1 MFIVDLFESDAKRLV
16 VTYPGRFQPFHQGHA
31 DVFASLQARFGSDNV
46 YIVTGN
52 KTDGEKSPFN
62 FSDKVRFM
70 HAAGI
75 QDHNIIESSKVYDV
89 PDAFQSQKDNVI
101 FITAVGAPDAQRLNP
116 GSSKK
121 DGTPSY
127 FQKMPEDMNQLVTAD
142 QHGYVIIAEERAKQI
157 TIGGKSYD
165 VSHGTP
171 CRALWNQVRNDPK
184 QRAEFIQQLYG
195 RNDPELGKILDKIP
209 TGEAPPAPKP
219 SPRLKKVKEPVAA
232 TEGIVINKDDLVDIY
247 LKGRDKKYNPI
258 QKKVG
263 TKIPNS
269 KVDSFIAKV
278 SEKYGLN
285 PKAFVYGPSGVS
297 EDAPPGA
304 KAERMVKHVKKGYA
318 KDGKL
323 TKKEKSIAYA
333 TAWKAHNKKQVEEE
347 AGGVGV
353 VASKKQANDP
363 RYSMSL
369 TKDVRPGEIDRQLR
383 KMQLKDSI
391 QRLSEELQSLK
402 QQQELGEGWKQKVAA
417 AALAGSAALGGGAAQ
432 ADAYQ
437 DLVANPIYQVQK
449 VQRDIGNARRNVDH
463 EIWKHRH
470 RAGQDLSRV
479 PYFGIDKV
487 GKAIA
492 GRGEVP
498 GVQDRSPGW
507 EERAAR
513 NAQRQAEIDQARAER
528 QERQERQ
535 QWGRAQNN

>member
-1 MFIVDLFESDAKRLV
+1 MFIVDLFESDTKRLV

-52 KTDGEKSPFN
+52 KTDSEKSPFN

-75 QDHNIIESSKVYDV
+75 QDHSIIESSKVYDI
-89 PDAFQSQKDNVI
+89 PDVFDSQRNNVV

-142 QHGYVIIAEERAKQI
+142 QHGYVIIAEERSKQI

-209 TGEAPPAPKP
+209 TGEAPVAPKP
-219 SPRLKKVKEPVAA
+219 SPKLKKVKDP
-232 TEGIVINKDDLVDIY
+232 
-247 LKGRDKKYNPI
+247 
-258 QKKVG
+258 
-263 TKIPNS
+263 
-269 KVDSFIAKV
+269 
-278 SEKYGLN
+278 
-285 PKAFVYGPSGVS
+285 
-297 EDAPPGA
+297 
-304 KAERMVKHVKKGYA
+304 AEVK
-318 KDGKL
+318 
-323 TKKEKSIAYA
+323 
-333 TAWKAHNKKQVEEE
+333 EE
-347 AGGVGV
+347 AAGVGV

-369 TKDVRPGEIDRQLR
+369 TKDVRPGEINRQLR
-383 KMQLKDSI
+383 KMKLKDSI
-391 QRLSEELQSLK
+391 QRLSEELSVVKEK
-402 QQQELGEGWKQKVAA
+402 QRQRQELEEGWKQKAAA

-437 DLVANPIYQVQK
+437 DLIAKPIYQVQK

-470 RAGQDLSRV
+470 RAGQDLSRI

>member
-75 QDHNIIESSKVYDV
+75 QDHNIIESSKVYDI
-89 PDAFQSQKDNVI
+89 PDVFNSQRNNVI

-116 GSSKK
+116 GSTKK

-171 CRALWNQVRNDPK
+171 CRALWNQVRNNPK

-195 RNDPELGKILDKIP
+195 RNDPELGNILDKIP
-209 TGEAPPAPKP
+209 SGEAPPAPKP
-219 SPRLKKVKEPVAA
+219 SPKLKKVKDP
-232 TEGIVINKDDLVDIY
+232 
-247 LKGRDKKYNPI
+247 
-258 QKKVG
+258 
-263 TKIPNS
+263 
-269 KVDSFIAKV
+269 
-278 SEKYGLN
+278 
-285 PKAFVYGPSGVS
+285 
-297 EDAPPGA
+297 
-304 KAERMVKHVKKGYA
+304 AEVK
-318 KDGKL
+318 
-323 TKKEKSIAYA
+323 
-333 TAWKAHNKKQVEEE
+333 EE
-347 AGGVGV
+347 AAGVGV

-369 TKDVRPGEIDRQLR
+369 TKDVRPGEINRQLR
-383 KMQLKDSI
+383 KMKLKDSI
-391 QRLSEELQSLK
+391 QRLSEELGIIKEK
-402 QQQELGEGWKQKVAA
+402 QRQRQELEEGWKQKAAA
-417 AALAGSAALGGGAAQ
+417 AALAGSAALGAGAAK
-432 ADAYQ
+432 ADAYH

-449 VQRDIGNARRNVDH
+449 VQRDVGNFQRQIDH
-463 EIWKHRH
+463 DVWQQRH
-470 RAGQDLSRV
+470 RAGQDLSRI

-492 GRGEVP
+492 GRGEVQ
-498 GVQDRSPGW
+498 GVQDRNPGW

-513 NAQRQAEIDQARAER
+513 NAQRQAELDRARS
-528 QERQERQ
+528 ERQERQ
-535 QWGRAQNN
+535 QWGRDQNN

>member
-75 QDHNIIESSKVYDV
+75 QDHSIIESSKVYDI
-89 PDAFQSQKDNVI
+89 PDSFQSQKNNVI

-142 QHGYVIIAEERAKQI
+142 QHGYVIIAEERAKKI

-171 CRALWNQVRNDPK
+171 CRALWNQVRDDPK

-195 RNDPELGKILDKIP
+195 RNDPELGNILDKIP

-219 SPRLKKVKEPVAA
+219 SPKLKKVKAPAPDMSEGWFGSEPTSKDPWFLKKDGRVVA
-232 TEGIVINKDDLVDIY
+232 TPM
-247 LKGRDKKYNPI
+247 GRPLQFK
-258 QKKVG
+258 
-263 TKIPNS
+263 S
-269 KVDSFIAKV
+269 KQEAIEWAMKTYKV
-278 SEKYGLN
+278 SFDKQRIIPTTN
-285 PKAFVYGPSGVS
+285 PDKNLIST
-297 EDAPPGA
+297 GA
-304 KAERMVKHVKKGYA
+304 VA
-318 KDGKL
+318 
-323 TKKEKSIAYA
+323 
-333 TAWKAHNKKQVEEE
+333 EE
-347 AGGVGV
+347 AAGVGV
-353 VASKKQANDP
+353 VASKKQASDP

-369 TKDVRPGEIDRQLR
+369 TKDVRPGEINRQLR
-383 KMQLKDSI
+383 KMKLKDSI
-391 QRLSEELQSLK
+391 QRLSEELESLK
-402 QQQELGEGWKQKVAA
+402 AKHQQELEEGWKQKAAA
-417 AALAGSAALGGGAAQ
+417 AALAGSAALGGGAAK
-432 ADAYQ
+432 ADAYH

-449 VQRDIGNARRNVDH
+449 VQRDIGNARRNIDH
-463 EIWKHRH
+463 DVWQQRH
-470 RAGQDLSRV
+470 RAGQDLSRI

-492 GRGEVP
+492 GRGEIP
-498 GVQDRSPGW
+498 VQDRTPGW
-507 EERAAR
+507 EQRAER
-513 NAQRQAEIDQARAER
+513 NAQRQAEIDQARS
-528 QERQERQ
+528 ERQERQ

>member
-75 QDHNIIESSKVYDV
+75 QDHSIIESSKVYDV
-89 PDAFQSQKDNVI
+89 PDAFQSQKDNII

-142 QHGYVIIAEERAKQI
+142 QHGYVIIAEERSKQI

-209 TGEAPPAPKP
+209 TGEAPVAPKP
-219 SPRLKKVKEPVAA
+219 SPKLKKVKDTVVAK
-232 TEGIVINKDDLVDIY
+232 EGAIITKDDLVDIY
-247 LKGRDKKYNPI
+247 LKGAGKNNMPI

-263 TKIPNS
+263 AQIPNS

-285 PKAFVYGPSGVS
+285 PKAFVYGPAVK
-297 EDAPPGA
+297 ED
-304 KAERMVKHVKKGYA
+304 
-318 KDGKL
+318 
-323 TKKEKSIAYA
+323 IA
-333 TAWKAHNKKQVEEE
+333 EE
-347 AGGVGV
+347 AAGVGV

-369 TKDVRPGEIDRQLR
+369 TKDVRPGEINRQLR
-383 KMQLKDSI
+383 KMKLKDSI

-402 QQQELGEGWKQKVAA
+402 QQQELGEGWKQKAAA

-437 DLVANPIYQVQK
+437 DLIAKPIYQVQK

>member
-1 MFIVDLFESDAKRLV
+1 MFIVDLFESDGKRLV

-75 QDHNIIESSKVYDV
+75 QDHSIIESSKVYDI
-89 PDAFQSQKDNVI
+89 PDVFNSNRHNVI

-142 QHGYVIIAEERAKQI
+142 QHGYVIIAEERAKKI

-219 SPRLKKVKEPVAA
+219 SPRLKKVKEPEAA
-232 TEGIVINKDDLVDIY
+232 TEGVILTKDELMDIY
-247 LKGRDKKYNPI
+247 FSGRGKYPGSADI
-258 QKKVG
+258 RRKVATG
-263 TKIPNS
+263 IPLS
-269 KVDSFIAKV
+269 KVDSYINHVAK
-278 SEKYGLN
+278 KFKLN
-285 PKAFVYGPSGVS
+285 PKAFVYGPPSMS
-297 EDAPPGA
+297 
-304 KAERMVKHVKKGYA
+304 
-318 KDGKL
+318 
-323 TKKEKSIAYA
+323 
-333 TAWKAHNKKQVEEE
+333 EE

-369 TKDVRPGEIDRQLR
+369 TKDVRPGEINRQLR

-391 QRLSEELQSLK
+391 ERLSEELQSLR
-402 QQQELGEGWKQKVAA
+402 QQQLEEGWKQKAAA
-417 AALAGSAALGGGAAQ
+417 AALAGAAALGAGGAK

-449 VQRDIGNARRNVDH
+449 VQRDFGNAQRNIEHDV
-463 EIWKHRH
+463 WQQRH
-470 RAGQDLSRV
+470 RAGQDLSRI

-492 GRGEVP
+492 GRGEVQ
-498 GVQDRSPGW
+498 GVQDRNPGW

-513 NAQRQAEIDQARAER
+513 NAQRQAEIDQARG
-528 QERQERQ
+528 ERQERQ

>member
-1 MFIVDLFESDAKRLV
+1 MFIVDLFESDGKRLV

-75 QDHNIIESSKVYDV
+75 QDHSIIESSKVYDI
-89 PDAFQSQKDNVI
+89 PDVFNSDRHNVI

-116 GSSKK
+116 GSTKK

-127 FQKMPEDMNQLVTAD
+127 FQKMPDDMNQLVTAD
-142 QHGYVIIAEERAKQI
+142 QHGYVIIAEERAKKI
-157 TIGGKSYD
+157 TISGKSYD

-171 CRALWNQVRNDPK
+171 CRALWNQVRNDLK

-219 SPRLKKVKEPVAA
+219 SPKLKKVKPAVTPPVD
-232 TEGIVINKDDLVDIY
+232 EGIVLTKDQLVNIYIHGQGKYPGQEIKKQVAQDIPLGKAHAY
-247 LKGRDKKYNPI
+247 IDAVAKKFN
-258 QKKVG
+258 
-263 TKIPNS
+263 
-269 KVDSFIAKV
+269 
-278 SEKYGLN
+278 LN
-285 PKAFVYGPSGVS
+285 PKAFVYGPAIKKGVS
-297 EDAPPGA
+297 E
-304 KAERMVKHVKKGYA
+304 
-318 KDGKL
+318 
-323 TKKEKSIAYA
+323 
-333 TAWKAHNKKQVEEE
+333 E
-347 AGGVGV
+347 AAGVGV

-369 TKDVRPGEIDRQLR
+369 TKDVRPGEINRQLR
-383 KMQLKDSI
+383 KMKLKDSI
-391 QRLSEELQSLK
+391 QRLSEELESLRAK
-402 QQQELGEGWKQKVAA
+402 QELEEGWKQKAAA
-417 AALAGSAALGGGAAQ
+417 AALAGSAALGAGAAK
-432 ADAYQ
+432 ADAYH

-449 VQRDIGNARRNVDH
+449 VQRDVGNFRRQVDH
-463 EIWKHRH
+463 DVWQQRH
-470 RAGQDLSRV
+470 RAGQDLSRI

-492 GRGEVP
+492 GRGEIP

-528 QERQERQ
+528 QERQ

>member
-52 KTDGEKSPFN
+52 KTDSEKSPFN

-75 QDHNIIESSKVYDV
+75 QDHSIIESSKVYDV

-127 FQKMPEDMNQLVTAD
+127 FQKMPDDMNQLVTAD

-157 TIGGKSYD
+157 TIGGKGYD

-184 QRAEFIQQLYG
+184 QRAGFIQQLYG

-219 SPRLKKVKEPVAA
+219 SPRLKKVKDP
-232 TEGIVINKDDLVDIY
+232 
-247 LKGRDKKYNPI
+247 
-258 QKKVG
+258 
-263 TKIPNS
+263 
-269 KVDSFIAKV
+269 
-278 SEKYGLN
+278 
-285 PKAFVYGPSGVS
+285 
-297 EDAPPGA
+297 
-304 KAERMVKHVKKGYA
+304 AEVK
-318 KDGKL
+318 
-323 TKKEKSIAYA
+323 
-333 TAWKAHNKKQVEEE
+333 EE

-353 VASKKQANDP
+353 VAGKKQANDP

-369 TKDVRPGEIDRQLR
+369 TKDVRPGEINRQLR
-383 KMQLKDSI
+383 KMKLKDSI
-391 QRLSEELQSLK
+391 QRLSEELGVIKEK
-402 QQQELGEGWKQKVAA
+402 QRQRQELEEGWKQKAAA

-432 ADAYQ
+432 ADVYQ
-437 DLVANPIYQVQK
+437 DLIAKPIYQVQK
-449 VQRDIGNARRNVDH
+449 VQRDIGNAQRNVDH

-470 RAGQDLSRV
+470 RAGQDLSRI

-507 EERAAR
+507 EQRAER
-513 NAQRQAEIDQARAER
+513 NAQRQAELDQARA
-528 QERQERQ
+528 ERQERQ